1 VAAGNLSPKAA
12 LPGKDELGGL
22 TRSFAMMTQQ
32 LADARAAVEQ
42 SMVKVDAARSN
53 LQTILDN
60 LTAGVIVLG
69 GPKTPSFALPSV

>member
-1 VAAGNLSPKAA
+1 
-12 LPGKDELGGL
+12 
-22 TRSFAMMTQQ
+22 MMTQQ

-69 GPKTPSFALPSV
+69 RADHPLFQPRRHPHSSGTTWRHTKAGHCPKCPGC

>member
-1 VAAGNLSPKAA
+1 
-12 LPGKDELGGL
+12 
-22 TRSFAMMTQQ
+22 MMTQQ

-69 GPKTPSFALPSV
+69 EGGIIRSSQPRRHPHSSGTHGGVRGPAIVRSAWAG